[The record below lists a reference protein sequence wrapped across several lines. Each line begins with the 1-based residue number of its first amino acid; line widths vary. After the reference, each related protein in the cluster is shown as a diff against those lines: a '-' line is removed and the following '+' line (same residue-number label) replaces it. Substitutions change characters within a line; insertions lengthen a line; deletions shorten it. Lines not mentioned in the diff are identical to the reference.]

1 MNDLFEEK
9 SDRKVHMDLKNEL
22 NQGVCPLCGFNE
34 RANSF
39 KKECTKCGAKETK
52 HFGWYLLKDER
63 KTLTASFVIIGIAL
77 GVFVVILIL
86 LTIQKADLEK
96 IISEKTLQLLF
107 ALIEPEGIW

>member
-1 MNDLFEEK
+1 
-9 SDRKVHMDLKNEL
+9 MDLKNEL
-22 NQGVCPLCGFNE
+22 NQEVCPLCGFNE

-39 KKECTKCGAKETK
+39 TEEECLMCTAKKVPILR
-52 HFGWYLLKDER
+52 WYLLKDER

-77 GVFVVILIL
+77 VVFAVILFF
-86 LTIQKADLEK
+86 LTRQKEGLEK

>member
-1 MNDLFEEK
+1 
-9 SDRKVHMDLKNEL
+9 MDLKNEL

-39 KKECTKCGAKETK
+39 KKKCAKCGAKETK
-52 HFGWYLLKDER
+52 CFGWYLLENER

-77 GVFVVILIL
+77 VVFVAIFLL
-86 LTIQKADLEK
+86 LTLQKEGLEK
-96 IISEKTLQLLF
+96 NISEKSLQLLF